1 MKLAITLIGLVLAGC
16 GTEDVGS
23 QQRTQAVVL
32 EKDQT
37 LSCRGVLRGY
47 RVSYT
52 VSENSKGDVDIAG
65 VVSSASA
72 SIGLYKTNLYSEQQ
86 DETSASIIL
95 DSLPDDNSGS
105 WTLSADK
112 DTKIMT
118 VVISAPT
125 PIRLSLPASACT
137 KNL

>member
-52 VSENSKGDVDIAG
+52 VSE
-65 VVSSASA
+65 
-72 SIGLYKTNLYSEQQ
+72 IGR
-86 DETSASIIL
+86 AH
-95 DSLPDDNSGS
+95 
-105 WTLSADK
+105 
-112 DTKIMT
+112 
-118 VVISAPT
+118 V
-125 PIRLSLPASACT
+125 
-137 KNL
+137 